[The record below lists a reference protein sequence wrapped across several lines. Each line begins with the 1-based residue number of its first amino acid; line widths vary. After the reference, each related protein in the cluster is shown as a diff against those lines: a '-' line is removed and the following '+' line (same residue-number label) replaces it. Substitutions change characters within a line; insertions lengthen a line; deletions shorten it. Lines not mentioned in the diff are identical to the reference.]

1 MEWVAISFSKGSSG
15 SRDQTHVSCIAGRF
29 FTTEPPGKPRVEAVR
44 PAGGI
49 VGIQRKVPGRLDL
62 DGMVAVGWRELEGV
76 EMFLGRLYKV
86 WGWIASAYVGR
97 REREGGYQVTS
108 VKGLASTHWILR
120 GYLGFD
126 LHAHI
131 LGLPW

>member
-1 MEWVAISFSKGSSG
+1 M
-15 SRDQTHVSCIAGRF
+15 
-29 FTTEPPGKPRVEAVR
+29 R

-97 REREGGYQVTS
+97 REREGAIKSHQSRDLQAPIGY
-108 VKGLASTHWILR
+108 
-120 GYLGFD
+120 
-126 LHAHI
+126 
-131 LGLPW
+131 